1 MAESEVKYQSE
12 ISVGG
17 IQSQETLINSLKDR
31 ITSLQATL
39 KAYKKTIDAQNTKIA
54 SNDKMFI
61 DYTNISKKYADV
73 EAEVVMVKNENLK
86 LIDAVNNKNKLLAEF
101 QRLTELSSDKFKLIE
116 KKNKDL
122 HRSILTNESKIKKM
136 ETLKEI
142 SDNKIRELEIKISE
156 MKLDAKKSED
166 SYLNQLSSLEMK
178 KNIDEKAYKDES
190 DMMIQENNKLKSEIE
205 KLKEENKTL
214 VLDMKDKKNELM
226 NIITKKD
233 ADIEILKDNIMKL
246 NKDNQVI
253 QLTSKDSEQRFNF
266 QIEKLKEDAVLLNN
280 ELKEK
285 NEKIIQLNQ
294 CIVEY
299 NKTIKEA
306 ENEIHQREKKIIEI
320 TKENENLMKQI
331 TDFKTNINELN
342 SKTSKIIDSL
352 NIKLNQSESK
362 IIDMTTEKEKIIADN
377 EMLHNQLQKYQA
389 LNEKIKEEQKVN
401 EQMQNDKINKLIIE
415 KNELQNKIVYLN
427 KTIAE
432 KENYEHALKSKYGKK
447 VNILQLQK
455 EELNH
460 RLSNL
465 MDNLLALK
473 EYANQI
479 ERSIRNKNIND
490 AYVSSSLKKEDVM
503 DTNRDEYNLQLINTL
518 KGIINKIDTKIL
530 VTSTTDE
537 ENEDNEMISN

>member
-1 MAESEVKYQSE
+1 M
-12 ISVGG
+12 
-17 IQSQETLINSLKDR
+17 
-31 ITSLQATL
+31 
-39 KAYKKTIDAQNTKIA
+39 
-54 SNDKMFI
+54 
-61 DYTNISKKYADV
+61 
-73 EAEVVMVKNENLK
+73 
-86 LIDAVNNKNKLLAEF
+86 NK
-101 QRLTELSSDKFKLIE
+101 TELVAAVADK
-116 KKNKDL
+116 
-122 HRSILTNESKIKKM
+122 
-136 ETLKEI
+136 
-142 SDNKIRELEIKISE
+142 
-156 MKLDAKKSED
+156 AG
-166 SYLNQLSSLEMK
+166 
-178 KNIDEKAYKDES
+178 
-190 DMMIQENNKLKSEIE
+190 
-205 KLKEENKTL
+205 
-214 VLDMKDKKNELM
+214 
-226 NIITKKD
+226 ITKKD

-253 QLTSKDSEQRFNF
+253 QLTSKDSEQRYNF
-266 QIEKLKEDAVLLNN
+266 QIEKMKEDAIALNS

-294 CIVEY
+294 CIVDY

-306 ENEIHQREKKIIEI
+306 ENEMHQRDKKIVEI
-320 TKENENLMKQI
+320 TKENENLLKQI

-377 EMLHNQLQKYQA
+377 EMLHSQLQKYQD

-427 KTIAE
+427 KTISE

-490 AYVSSSLKKEDVM
+490 AYVSSSLKKEDVI
-503 DTNRDEYNLQLINTL
+503 DSNRDEYNLQLINTL

>member
-1 MAESEVKYQSE
+1 
-12 ISVGG
+12 
-17 IQSQETLINSLKDR
+17 
-31 ITSLQATL
+31 
-39 KAYKKTIDAQNTKIA
+39 
-54 SNDKMFI
+54 
-61 DYTNISKKYADV
+61 
-73 EAEVVMVKNENLK
+73 
-86 LIDAVNNKNKLLAEF
+86 
-101 QRLTELSSDKFKLIE
+101 
-116 KKNKDL
+116 
-122 HRSILTNESKIKKM
+122 
-136 ETLKEI
+136 
-142 SDNKIRELEIKISE
+142 
-156 MKLDAKKSED
+156 MK
-166 SYLNQLSSLEMK
+166 
-178 KNIDEKAYKDES
+178 
-190 DMMIQENNKLKSEIE
+190 

-460 RLSNL
+460 RLSNV